1 MAITWRNVEGPSF
14 KEAILAGT
22 AAQQQMSSGF
32 DSFNKILEQE
42 TKTNIAN
49 WDNTKQN
56 NTQEAMNELM
66 RYRTPEEYQ
75 AAQASGAFDAL
86 RQRYGA
92 QMDQEAFRTAVDGR
106 LTTLQQRATAGIDFK
121 NKSLADSLRPKEQA
135 ALALSVS
142 DPSKLPAYLEANPD
156 LNAFM
161 GGTLAAKGVEGARA
175 TDLHRYAGN
184 KDTREGEQLQSTI
197 THQRAIERISQAQA
211 QASLISARAQAVA
224 ASNKGSKG
232 GKLYTPQEQQ
242 VIAMS
247 AYAKGS
253 LDSEEGP
260 GDLSKLL
267 TDTYG
272 ISKDDLAPTLRRINE
287 AFPNGKYTF
296 KNDDGKTVT
305 VGVPVATL
313 AKYVSESAGWEWGI
327 TETSLNPWSNYGT
340 RGANKFKDLIK
351 NDKAYLDGLLQADEI
366 INGKAFRDVANK
378 ADPEGAKDRS
388 RAQAEE
394 ALRGNER
401 TVPNPFYRPLADF
414 PKPADVAAS
423 ADLLF
428 NPIVRR
434 GLQAPAAEVTKADV
448 ILRKQLRESKNPVN
462 GMNLVR

>member
-121 NKSLADSLRPKEQA
+121 NKSLADTLRPQEQA
-135 ALALSVS
+135 ALALVAN
-142 DPSKLPAYLEANPD
+142 DPSKLPAFLAANPE
-156 LNAFM
+156 LNNFM
-161 GGTLAAKGVEGARA
+161 GGTLAAKGVENARA
-175 TDLHRYAGN
+175 TDLHKYAGN
-184 KDTREGEQLQSTI
+184 KDVRDGEQLQSTI

-211 QASLISARAQAVA
+211 QASLISARAHAVA

-242 VIAMS
+242 VIDAS
-247 AYAKGS
+247 PYGESSLDAKGGIDQ
-253 LDSEEGP
+253 LAQNLKKAGWDSDKISGAMA
-260 GDLSKLL
+260 GLL
-267 TDTYG
+267 
-272 ISKDDLAPTLRRINE
+272 KE
-287 AFPNGKYTF
+287 FP
-296 KNDDGKTVT
+296 DGKVLTEDGKSSI
-305 VGVPVATL
+305 GVPVSTL
-313 AKYVSESAGWEWGI
+313 TSYMLKNGDNWFFNEGSSAA
-327 TETSLNPWSNYGT
+327 SQ
-340 RGANKFKDLIK
+340 FKSMLKKDTAFVNNLI
-351 NDKAYLDGLLQADEI
+351 QVDEI
-366 INGKAFRDVANK
+366 INGNAARAVANK
-378 ADPEGAKDRS
+378 ADPEGAKDRN

-394 ALRGNER
+394 ALRGNTQ
-401 TVPNPFYRPLADF
+401 TVTNPLHTSLADF
-414 PKPADVAAS
+414 PKPTEPS
-423 ADLLF
+423 NPGTIYF
-428 NPIVRR
+428 NPITRA
-434 GLQAPAAEVTKADV
+434 GLQVPEGNVTRADV
-448 ILRKQLRESKNPVN
+448 LLRKRLLESVNPVN
-462 GMNLVR
+462 GLNLVK